1 MDYSTEFKGTRFTE
15 IPTVVINWDPEFVIE
30 NLPPWV
36 YKNHPMPRS
45 ISECNAK
52 ISALEHTLTDM
63 DLQIEV
69 KQCEKKIAALNCER
83 FDEIGFHEKLRKI
96 IKAKQS
102 TLYVISALKYWY
114 NLNKE
119 SDKLQPKF
127 DALLNL
133 LIEEPVNFVD
143 QVKDLLN

>member
-15 IPTVVINWDPEFVIE
+15 IPTLVINWDPEFVIE

-36 YKNHPMPRS
+36 YKNHRMPRS
-45 ISECNAK
+45 ISECSAK
-52 ISALEHTLTDM
+52 ISALEHTLIDM

-69 KQCEKKIAALNCER
+69 KQCEKRIAELNHDH
-83 FDEIGFHEKLRKI
+83 FDEVGFQEKLRKI

-119 SDKLQPKF
+119 SDQLKTKF
-127 DALLNL
+127 DTLLNL